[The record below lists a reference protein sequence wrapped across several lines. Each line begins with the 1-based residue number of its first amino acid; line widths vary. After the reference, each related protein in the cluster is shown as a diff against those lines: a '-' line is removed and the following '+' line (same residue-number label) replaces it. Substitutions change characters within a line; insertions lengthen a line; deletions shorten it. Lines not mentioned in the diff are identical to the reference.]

1 MINARSQINILSE
14 AGLLM
19 QSQAGDSKGI
29 TRMLLN
35 AYGRSGAGQY
45 TMAETYS
52 KKEDC
57 IPALSSPS
65 MSIVYES
72 TPETLIDVIHN
83 SGSLE
88 NGSLPRQ
95 AIFRIFGDK
104 PPLNFEAHKA
114 EINPDVKD
122 RIKELIKSCNVAQ
135 TSDIFD
141 VWEIDFG
148 DQRKRLMDLSVY
160 YTDKHNDLAGSD
172 SLKSAMYG
180 RCWVKLIKYAALT
193 IAINTKE
200 LVLTKEAV
208 DWAEAMIN
216 YEIAGLALFF
226 EGSASSLLDEMAHN
240 IIGKC
245 IIKLIKRKYSKEV
258 SQPNAQQSKQGIFFY
273 GGLRAVCRKN
283 PALGRLADDS
293 GKSSPVDGLSK
304 VVNYMVQSGLLTE
317 FRGYSQKMYKITKD
331 FEVMMNER

>member
-1 MINARSQINILSE
+1 TAIATLSGICGRKFNIHGTGLNTYTLLVAKTGTGKDAIPTFIQKLFYSVADGVHPISHLGAGRFTGPKGIIEQMINARSQINILSE

-19 QSQAGDSKGI
+19 QSQAGDGKGI

-148 DQRKRLMDLSVY
+148 NQDKRLMDLSVY
-160 YTDKHNDLAGSD
+160 YTDKHNDLADVD

-180 RCWVKLIKYAALT
+180 RCWVKLIKY
-193 IAINTKE
+193 
-200 LVLTKEAV
+200 
-208 DWAEAMIN
+208 
-216 YEIAGLALFF
+216 
-226 EGSASSLLDEMAHN
+226 
-240 IIGKC
+240 
-245 IIKLIKRKYSKEV
+245 
-258 SQPNAQQSKQGIFFY
+258 
-273 GGLRAVCRKN
+273 
-283 PALGRLADDS
+283 
-293 GKSSPVDGLSK
+293 
-304 VVNYMVQSGLLTE
+304 
-317 FRGYSQKMYKITKD
+317 
-331 FEVMMNER
+331 